1 MPKVSNGEGETMGT
15 RVPATEITGLFGA
28 LVKRMS
34 RRLLGEVPESAGVLW
49 QHPAVFRD
57 MMRFGG
63 KSEKWDK
70 LDPSLATYAHMAAV
84 GAIGCGFCLDLGY
97 FMAHNK
103 GLDAA
108 KAREVPRWRE
118 STVFTPLERMVMAY
132 AEAMCQTPL
141 AVTDEMSAELL
152 AELGAPALVEL
163 TARVG
168 AANIAAR
175 TNIAMGIS
183 SQEFSASCGLPAL
196 AQPSTASSAASSAR
210 A

>member
-1 MPKVSNGEGETMGT
+1 MGT
-15 RVPATEITGLFGA
+15 RVPAIEITGLFGA

-34 RRLLGEVPESAGVLW
+34 RKLLGEVPESAGVLW
-49 QHPAVFRD
+49 HHPAVFRH
-57 MMRFGG
+57 MMAFGA

-70 LDPSLATYAHMAAV
+70 LDPNLATFAHMAAV
-84 GAIGCGFCLDLGY
+84 GSIGCGFCLDLGY
-97 FMAHNK
+97 FMAHNR
-103 GLDAA
+103 GLDEA

-118 STVFTPLERMVMAY
+118 SAVFTPLERKVMAY
-132 AEAMCQTPL
+132 AEAMCRTPL
-141 AVTDEMSAELL
+141 TVTDEMSAELL

-175 TNIAMGIS
+175 TNIALGIS

-196 AQPSTASSAASSAR
+196 ASPSVAR

>member
-1 MPKVSNGEGETMGT
+1 MAT

-34 RRLLGEVPESAGVLW
+34 RKLLGEVPESAGVLW
-49 QHPAVFRD
+49 HHPAVFRN
-57 MMRFGG
+57 MMGFGA

-70 LDPSLATYAHMAAV
+70 LDPNLATFAHMAAV
-84 GAIGCGFCLDLGY
+84 GTIGCGFCLDLGY

-103 GLDAA
+103 GLDEV

-118 STVFTPLERMVMAY
+118 SAVFTLLERKVMAY
-132 AEAMCQTPL
+132 AEAMCRTPL
-141 AVTDEMSAELL
+141 TVTDEMSAELL
-152 AELGAPALVEL
+152 AELGAPGLVEL

-175 TNIAMGIS
+175 TNIALGIS

-196 AQPSTASSAASSAR
+196 ATPSVAR